1 MPLFNARTRN
11 LLYLSFAFDLVI
23 VGAVALWAM
32 GHPLICKCGYVKF
45 WHGLAN
51 SSENSQHIAD
61 WYTFSHIIHG
71 FLFYGLYRLA
81 ARVFGAKPNVALGF
95 LMATAIEIAWEIL
108 ENTPFIINRYREATI
123 ALDYFGDSVL
133 NSVSDVAAMMLGF
146 VIAGRLPVWATVAL
160 ALAMELI
167 VGALIRDNLTLNVI
181 MLLHPLDSIK
191 AWQSGA
197 P

>member
-108 ENTPFIINRYREATI
+108 ENSPIIIDRYRNATI
-123 ALDYFGDSVL
+123 ALGCPTGRPF
-133 NSVSDVAAMMLGF
+133 AALC
-146 VIAGRLPVWATVAL
+146 
-160 ALAMELI
+160 
-167 VGALIRDNLTLNVI
+167 
-181 MLLHPLDSIK
+181 K
-191 AWQSGA
+191 
-197 P
+197 